1 MKLSTKSRY
10 GLRAVIEI
18 AKSYGS
24 TPAKR
29 KIVASSQGISD
40 SYLENIL
47 IVLKNSRIIET
58 TRGVNGGY
66 ILSRAPKDISVLEV
80 IDALEGPIDIVDC
93 VSSSGI
99 CSKTDTCAART
110 IWKELADSWKS
121 ILGNLTL
128 QDLIE
133 REETLF
139 TPMYAI

>member
-1 MKLSTKSRY
+1 MKLSTKTRY

-24 TPAKR
+24 SPAKR
-29 KIVASSQGISD
+29 KIIAANQGISD

-66 ILSRAPKDISVLEV
+66 ILNRPPKEISVLEV
-80 IDALEGPIDIVDC
+80 VDALEGPLDVVECIGSTSACTKTETC
-93 VSSSGI
+93 V
-99 CSKTDTCAART
+99 ART
-110 IWKELADSWKS
+110 IWKEISDSWKTT
-121 ILGNLTL
+121 LGNLTL
-128 QDLIE
+128 QDLLV
-133 REETLF
+133 REESLF